1 MQRDRRLMS
10 IKLYF
15 TGKIPMSQTIRK
27 LGLRQRSVMMLLE
40 GSRAEAD
47 GVSESG
53 QNLSELGPSGL

>member
-1 MQRDRRLMS
+1 MS

-40 GSRAEAD
+40 GSRAKAD
-47 GVSESG
+47 RVSKSG
-53 QNLSELGPSGL
+53 QGLSEPGPSGL